1 MRLEIDEK
9 KTRTALPRIMQA
21 AVRLFTQ
28 KGIEGT
34 TIKDIAGKAGVAE
47 GALYRHFASKDEL
60 ASHLFSTNLQRFTE
74 RVETRVAAV
83 AGSSAKLRAYVEA
96 IFEEY
101 EAEPD
106 LFYFLILA
114 EHRELAPGA
123 AGNHPGKLLEGIIR
137 KGQAAGE
144 IRRGSYWVLVSLC
157 VGALHRICILR
168 HVGVAEGPLPAQSD
182 EMHALLWRALEA

>member
-1 MRLEIDEK
+1 MRLEIEEK
-9 KTRTALPRIMQA
+9 KARTALPRIMQA

-28 KGIEGT
+28 KGIEGA

-47 GALYRHFASKDEL
+47 GALYRHFASKEEL
-60 ASHLFSTNLQRFTE
+60 ASHLFSVNLQRFTE
-74 RVETRVAAV
+74 RVEARVAAET
-83 AGSSAKLRAYVEA
+83 GSADKLRAYVKA
-96 IFEEY
+96 IFDEY
-101 EAEPD
+101 EAEPE

-114 EHRELAPGA
+114 EHRELAPGDS
-123 AGNHPGKLLEGIIR
+123 GNHPGKLLESIIR

-144 IRRGSYWVLVSLC
+144 IRRAPFYLLVSLC

-168 HVGVAEGPLPAQSD
+168 HLKVSDSPLPPQAD